1 LLAVTVAQR
10 TLLFTV
16 LFPGTLVGLVPRWIL
31 HARLPPGHDWTTS
44 RAFLGYAVA
53 AIGAWIYVV
62 CAREFTTRGRGTP
75 APYDPPRE
83 LVASGLY
90 RWVRNPM
97 YVGILSIL
105 AGEALLFGSR
115 SLALYA
121 VLLALGF
128 HVRVAFF
135 EERVLGRV
143 FGDSY
148 ARYRATVLRWIPRP
162 PRRPTAPAAAAAAGE
177 FSGTP
182 RARRGTPRPT

>member
-1 LLAVTVAQR
+1 VTVAQR
-10 TLLFTV
+10 TLLFTIA
-16 LFPGTLVGLVPRWIL
+16 FPGSIVGLVPLWIL
-31 HARLPPGHDWTTS
+31 HARLPPGHDWTTT

-53 AIGAWIYVV
+53 ALGASVYVV
-62 CAREFTTRGRGTP
+62 CAREFATRGRGTP

-97 YVGILSIL
+97 YVGIFTIL
-105 AGEALLFGSR
+105 AGEALVFGSR
-115 SLALYA
+115 SLALYT

-128 HVRVAFF
+128 HVRVALF
-135 EERVLGRV
+135 EERALGRV

-148 ARYRATVLRWIPRP
+148 ARYRATVPRWIPRP
-162 PRRPTAPAAAAAAGE
+162 PRRSPAPAGAAGASE
-177 FSGTP
+177 FSDTP

>member
-1 LLAVTVAQR
+1 VTVAQR

-148 ARYRATVLRWIPRP
+148 ARYRATVPRWIPRP

>member
-1 LLAVTVAQR
+1 MTVAQR
-10 TLLFTV
+10 TLLFTIA
-16 LFPGTLVGLVPRWIL
+16 FPGSLVGLVPLWIL

-53 AIGAWIYVV
+53 AIGAAVYVV
-62 CAREFTTRGRGTP
+62 CAREFATRGRGTP
-75 APYDPPRE
+75 APYDPPRK

-97 YVGILSIL
+97 YVGMFTIL

-115 SLALYA
+115 SLAIYT

-128 HVRVAFF
+128 HVRVALF
-135 EERVLGRV
+135 EERALGRD

-148 ARYRATVLRWIPRP
+148 ARYRATVPRWIPRL
-162 PRRPTAPAAAAAAGE
+162 PRRTPAPADAAGAAE